1 MTKNSFGLLISALLL
16 FSCVQNYTPKPNA
29 YYRIDFPEREYRMY
43 DSICPLTF
51 EYPVYGNLIHIIPP
65 TSDTCWIDINFPKY
79 KGTIHLSYR
88 KIDNNLDVLI
98 EDIWK
103 FVYSKNAQR
112 ADAVD
117 EYKCFIPERNVYG
130 IIYDSKGN
138 AASPVQ
144 FYLTDSVKNYLRG
157 SLYFFVKPNHDSLA
171 PVVNF
176 FREDILH
183 LIETVEWKE

>member
-1 MTKNSFGLLISALLL
+1 MMKNSFGLLIFALLL
-16 FSCVQNYTPKPNA
+16 FSCVQNYTPKPQA

-43 DSICPLTF
+43 DSMIPLTF
-51 EYPVYGNLIHIIPP
+51 EYPVYGKVIHIIPP
-65 TSDTCWIDINFPKY
+65 TPDSCWLNIIFPKY

-88 KIDNNLDVLI
+88 KIDNNLDQLI

-103 FVYSKNAQR
+103 GVYSKIAIR
-112 ADAVD
+112 ADVVD
-117 EYKCFIPERNVYG
+117 DYPFFIPKQNVYG
-130 IIYDSKGN
+130 MIFDIKGN

-144 FYLTDSVKNYLRG
+144 FFVTDSAKNYLRG

-176 FREDILH
+176 FREDVIH
-183 LIETVEWKE
+183 LIETVQWK